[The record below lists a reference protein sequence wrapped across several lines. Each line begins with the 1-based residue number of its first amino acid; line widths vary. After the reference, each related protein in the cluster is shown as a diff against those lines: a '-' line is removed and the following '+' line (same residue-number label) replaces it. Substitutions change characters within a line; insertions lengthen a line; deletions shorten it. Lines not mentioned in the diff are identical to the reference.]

1 MVPSYLERHHLSMES
16 LAVQPDPPV
25 YRNRPLTGSWMP
37 WIRALAIGSAVAC
50 AATAAIVEATGPAQA
65 ASSPNVVGQKYSAAQ
80 GTLTSA
86 GYTAIVSTTVGDKVA
101 RSDCLVTNQVD
112 QSVPPPENTAASATN
127 QTLLS
132 LNCEA
137 PLASAKSA
145 GNSLGS
151 PAGQAAASSAAAAA
165 SSSAAAAASASPS
178 AAPAH

>member
-1 MVPSYLERHHLSMES
+1 MES
-16 LAVQPDPPV
+16 PAVQPDPPA
-25 YRNRPLTGSWMP
+25 YRSRPFTGSWMV

-50 AATAAIVEATGPAQA
+50 AATAAILEAAGPAQA

-86 GYTAIVSTTVGDKVA
+86 GYTPVVSTTVGDKAA
-101 RSDCLVTNQVD
+101 RPDCLVTNQVD
-112 QSVPPPENTAASATN
+112 QSVPPPEDTAATATN

-137 PLASAKSA
+137 ALASAKSP

-165 SSSAAAAASASPS
+165 SSSAAAAAAKSPS